1 MKWGNTYKVPSIVQS
16 KDKPSR
22 SISQQLSSHQAAK
35 LVKKPPS
42 NAGDAR
48 DVGWILGSGRSPG
61 GGHGNPLQYYCLENS
76 TDRGAWRGLQ
86 STASQRV
93 RCDWAFIGCL
103 SIRKRIR
110 GRKVAVKKIIN
121 IIFSIKKN
129 CCKFFSCSSICC
141 KKHGKNTWQDSTLRC

>member
-1 MKWGNTYKVPSIVQS
+1 MPSIVQS

-42 NAGDAR
+42 SAGDAR

-61 GGHGNPLQYYCLENS
+61 GEHGNLLQYYCLENS
-76 TDRGAWRGLQ
+76 TDRGAWQGLQ
-86 STASQRV
+86 FMASQRV
-93 RCDWAFIGCL
+93 RRDSAFTGCL

-110 GRKVAVKKIIN
+110 GREVAVKKN
-121 IIFSIKKN
+121 KYNLSIKKK
-129 CCKFFSCSSICC
+129 CCKIFSCNSICC